1 MGRKERKKPRSD
13 ACSDVELMQKLA
25 AGDAEP
31 LGQLFLRY
39 GKMVHSVLRRYA
51 TGLGEAEI
59 DDMVQEVFLTLFE
72 SAPRYQE
79 SGKLRS
85 WLCGIAVRKA
95 RSGRRKH
102 WLRDNLLRRFG
113 GGGAGTAAMRE
124 GNVESQ
130 AGARV
135 EVTRALAVLPKPQR
149 EVLLLHVVEDLS
161 GEEIA
166 EALGISPKTVW
177 TRLHRARQT
186 MRAALEEAGDES

>member
-1 MGRKERKKPRSD
+1 
-13 ACSDVELMQKLA
+13 MQQLA
-25 AGDAEP
+25 GGDAEP
-31 LGQLFLRY
+31 LGELFLRY

-51 TGLGEAEI
+51 VGAAEAEL
-59 DDMVQEVFLTLFE
+59 DDLVQEVFLTLFE
-72 SAPRYQE
+72 SAPRYLE

-95 RSGRRKH
+95 RSGRRKN

-113 GGGAGTAAMRE
+113 GGGAGIAVMHEST
-124 GNVESQ
+124 VESQ

-135 EVTRALAVLPKPQR
+135 EVTRALAVLPEPQR
-149 EVLLLHVVEDLS
+149 EVLLLHVVENLS

-177 TRLHRARQT
+177 TRLHRARQA
-186 MRAALEEAGDES
+186 MRAALEEEAGDES